1 MKRLGNPSF
10 ITRLSSLILALTSG
24 PVFAADSARFDIS
37 QFGAVADGTTVNTK
51 AIQAAID
58 QCAAGGGGTLVIPKG
73 EFISGSL
80 FLKPGVNVELLEGAV
95 LKNSPNPQ
103 DFEIRKG
110 VRFEGH
116 FEEWTTGLLNAEHT
130 DHLRITGPGM
140 LNGNGAAY
148 WKNKSAYGRPRLCV
162 IRDSSDVVV
171 SGVDFMSSASWNL
184 HLYNCKDVT
193 VENSRFEIL
202 ATEKGPSTDG
212 TDVDSSQ
219 NVTIRGCFYSVNDD
233 CVCIK
238 GNRYDGLNQEPASLP
253 AAKVRI
259 TDCTFK
265 RGMGALSLGTEATV
279 IRDIEFDHSTVM
291 GKMPMFRL
299 KMRPDTA
306 GQDYQNIRVHDI
318 KLDGRGLIL
327 SFELTHGTKVA
338 PTPPRAIV
346 KNISVSDISGTF
358 GSFGTIANNPN
369 TDISDIALKNMTVN
383 VSGDPELNT
392 NGVTGLTLEN
402 IAVKAIPKPDTAPA
416 AK

>member
-1 MKRLGNPSF
+1 M
-10 ITRLSSLILALTSG
+10 
-24 PVFAADSARFDIS
+24 
-37 QFGAVADGTTVNTK
+37 
-51 AIQAAID
+51 
-58 QCAAGGGGTLVIPKG
+58 
-73 EFISGSL
+73 
-80 FLKPGVNVELLEGAV
+80 
-95 LKNSPNPQ
+95 
-103 DFEIRKG
+103 
-110 VRFEGH
+110 
-116 FEEWTTGLLNAEHT
+116 
-130 DHLRITGPGM
+130 
-140 LNGNGAAY
+140 
-148 WKNKSAYGRPRLCV
+148 
-162 IRDSSDVVV
+162 
-171 SGVDFMSSASWNL
+171 
-184 HLYNCKDVT
+184 
-193 VENSRFEIL
+193 
-202 ATEKGPSTDG
+202 
-212 TDVDSSQ
+212 
-219 NVTIRGCFYSVNDD
+219 NDD

-369 TDISDIALKNMTVN
+369 TDISDIALKNIQVN